1 MKNNISSICICLSSA
16 LLIIFCFCKEIS
28 TIDNFISTILSF
40 FSLIATITIYFKT
53 NEIQKNQNR
62 SQTLASLITEYRSVE
77 FGETIQ
83 RITTFWIYDCSRDK
97 EKIESMYKSKYD
109 AQHNERGEIV
119 VDNSQ
124 KTLHSDRRYLTQYY
138 WSLWL
143 CMKDD
148 ESESLLKE
156 GYFNKNEMNF
166 FVILHHMNIACT
178 DSEIYKNLY
187 EETIMPSPVNDDYL
201 KNLYEKFNKYFNK
214 TDDSEMTGILTWS
227 DF

>member
-1 MKNNISSICICLSSA
+1 MKKTFSFIGIFVALA
-16 LLIIFCFCKEIS
+16 LLLLLYFYKEIP

-53 NEIQKNQNR
+53 NEIQKNQNN
-62 SQTLASLITEYRSVE
+62 SQTLASLITEYRSAE
-77 FGETIQ
+77 FGEMIQ

-109 AQHNERGEIV
+109 AQYNERGEAV

-148 ESESLLKE
+148 ESDSLLKE

-178 DSEIYKNLY
+178 DPKIYKNLC

-201 KNLYEKFNKYFNK
+201 KSLYEMFNKYFSKVEN
-214 TDDSEMTGILTWS
+214 SEMPGILTWS